1 MITFD
6 IPAFQVFTLLAS
18 TVFPLLVG
26 LVTTRETSGARK
38 AIYLAALAWGSQ
50 LATELTEALRDGTS
64 YNLGMA
70 LVLGLASFLVA
81 VGIHYGLW
89 KATGATAKTQNLLR
103 TSPTPGISQQY
114 GDYQTY
120 GHSAV
125 DIARH
130 TATVR
135 KSDPADRVPDGPDH
149 RA

>member
-26 LVTTRETSGARK
+26 LVTTRETSAARK

-50 LATELTEALRDGTS
+50 LATELAEALRDGTS
-64 YNLGMA
+64 YNLGIA
-70 LVLGLASFLVA
+70 LMLGLASFLVA

-89 KATGATAKTQNLLR
+89 KATGATDKAQNLLR
-103 TSPTPGISQQY
+103 TSPPSGISQPY
-114 GDYQTY
+114 GDYQPY
-120 GHSAV
+120 GHAGV
-125 DIARH
+125 DIAGH
-130 TATVR
+130 AVTVR
-135 KSDPADRVPDGPDH
+135 QSDPADRVPDGPDH